1 MQTEDGS
8 AKEAPLEY
16 DDRLMQRA
24 FDQARKA
31 LGEGEVPIGCVF
43 SVDGA
48 VVAEVMLIL
57 QNASKR
63 ARVDSSTLN
72 SRLEH
77 TLGAERGEQEEEPD
91 RARGDRLH

>member
-1 MQTEDGS
+1 MQTEDGA
-8 AKEAPLEY
+8 AKEVPLEY

-48 VVAEVMLIL
+48 VVAEVTFQII
-57 QNASKR
+57 
-63 ARVDSSTLN
+63 STLHVDH
-72 SRLEH
+72 SYIWVL
-77 TLGAERGEQEEEPD
+77 
-91 RARGDRLH
+91 